1 MRNSYEKQFWKYVAH
16 LQENKHTEQPYRTWT
31 QALDLD
37 PEIRPPK
44 KWTLKN
50 VTHEKRSKQ
59 LDAKKK
65 IGRPHSIIHYNTKI
79 PKEETCKPGIW
90 KNCYWGVLGI
100 QEMCLILRVKKNSKA
115 INKQDCAIN
124 LTSFSDVLLI
134 SWLFWVWFLK
144 WKQSTPVNHNKDSI
158 TQASNFIK
166 KTLQHMC
173 FPTIHAKFLR
183 TLILKN
189 IYEWLLLKIY
199 PVLLFW
205 FLEDI

>member
-1 MRNSYEKQFWKYVAH
+1 MFGSRPLEAILWETVLKICSTF
-16 LQENKHTEQPYRTWT
+16 TGEQAYRTT
-31 QALDLD
+31 IQNLD
-37 PEIRPPK
+37 PGPGPWPWNQAQK

-90 KNCYWGVLGI
+90 KNCYWDVLGI

-115 INKQDCAIN
+115 TNKQDCAIN
-124 LTSFSDVLLI
+124 LISFSDVFLI

-189 IYEWLLLKIY
+189 IY
-199 PVLLFW
+199 
-205 FLEDI
+205 